1 MYKKLLCVLL
11 LAFSISACKKNNN
24 KPACEIQACT
34 AMFAYLGIVYN
45 NNNGDAAQVKDVT
58 MINLR
63 TGKTIT
69 PPLYPPAA
77 NFVAGFVL
85 VASDGTKDE
94 YSAEGDDVS
103 ITATSV
109 TTGQVK
115 KAIVKVSGG
124 GCNCHVNKISGPE
137 TVKFD

>member
-1 MYKKLLCVLL
+1 VYYFWPSVYWLVKKIIISPLAKYRPVLLCLR
-11 LAFSISACKKNNN
+11 
-24 KPACEIQACT
+24 
-34 AMFAYLGIVYN
+34 IVYS

-58 MINLR
+58 IINLR

-85 VASDGTKDE
+85 IASDGTKDE

-115 KAIVKVSGG
+115 KAIIKVSGG
-124 GCNCHVNKISGPE
+124 GCNCHIAKVSGPE

>member
-24 KPACEIQACT
+24 KPACELQACT

-45 NNNGDAAQVKDVT
+45 NHNGDAAQVKDVT
-58 MINLR
+58 IVNLR

-69 PPLYPPAA
+69 PPSYPPAA
-77 NFVAGFVL
+77 DFVAGFVL
-85 VASDGTKDE
+85 IASDGTKDE
-94 YSAEGDDVS
+94 FSAEGDDVR

-109 TTGQVK
+109 TTGQVNTTVLK
-115 KAIVKVSGG
+115 ISS
-124 GCNCHVNKISGPE
+124 GCNCHVTKVSGPE
-137 TVKFD
+137 TVTFD

>member
-24 KPACEIQACT
+24 KPACELQACT

-45 NNNGDAAQVKDVT
+45 NHNGDAAQVKDVT
-58 MINLR
+58 IVNLR

-69 PPLYPPAA
+69 PPSYPPAA
-77 NFVAGFVL
+77 SFVAGFVL
-85 VASDGTKDE
+85 IASDGTRDE
-94 YSAEGDDVS
+94 YSAEGDDVR

-109 TTGQVK
+109 TTGQVITTILK
-115 KAIVKVSGG
+115 ISN
-124 GCNCHVNKISGPE
+124 GCNCHVTKVSGPE
-137 TVKFD
+137 TVTFD